1 MARPMSQAVLERERK
16 DTMIMQL
23 IEAGYSQPEVI
34 RMMRTSGL
42 SVTDKYIKKVIDR
55 ELEGARSRRR
65 DLGERIFDLK
75 LKQLDQILKSN
86 WSVLTAPCIRCSGK
100 GHMGQDPDRA
110 EGTMLV
116 CDTCKGDRL
125 LHSPKDRATAS
136 KEVRQAIDQQCRM
149 LGLYAP
155 EKFSLITENDGE
167 LDFTDELATMDF
179 DELDRQFA
187 LYSEAVENERKR
199 HASQVAE
206 DEVEESARMLVDG

>member
-16 DTMIMQL
+16 DTLIMQL
-23 IEAGYSQPEVI
+23 VEGGYSQPEII
-34 RMMRTSGL
+34 RMLRSSGHT
-42 SVTDKYIKKVIDR
+42 VTDKYIKKVIDR

-65 DLGERIFDLK
+65 DMGERIFDLK

-86 WSVLTAPCIRCSGK
+86 WSVLTAPCIRCSGR
-100 GHMGQDPDRA
+100 GHMGQDPDKQ
-110 EGTMLV
+110 EGVMLV

-125 LHSPKDRATAS
+125 LHSPRDRATAS

-167 LDFTDELATMDF
+167 LDFTDELNTMDF
-179 DELDRQFA
+179 DELERQFG
-187 LYSEAVENERKR
+187 LYTEAVENERAR
-199 HASQVAE
+199 HAAATAE
-206 DEVEESARMLVDG
+206 AEAEESARLLLDG